1 MQSFD
6 QLPVTSLSDI
16 LRSNATFYPDRD
28 AVICGETRLTWA
40 VLDRRVNQIANGL
53 LNAGLTKGDKV
64 ALITGNSAEMVEIML
79 GINRAGCV
87 VVPLSLLAPA
97 AALGRMMA
105 DSGSRAIF
113 VSPTLDRIIDPELA
127 SLPEARNRRFAVGFE
142 AAGWA
147 PYGPWRDRQLATP
160 PAVRV
165 VLSDE
170 CVIIYS
176 SGTTGTPK
184 GIVHTH
190 YNRSNFAL
198 GLSVEYRF
206 TTESITLVTTPL
218 YSNGTWI
225 MFLPTLL
232 VHGRLVIMPKF
243 DPGDFLRLIAKER
256 VTHTLMVPPQYQ
268 AVLGH
273 GDLPTADLSSLRL
286 LSSVGSTLRADLK
299 RRVMAEM
306 APVLL
311 ELYGLTE
318 GLNTILRPEDV
329 LRKAESVGT
338 PGLGSDIR
346 IIDDAG
352 NELPRGQIGEIIGW
366 GSGLMKGYHNRPD
379 ATADAIWMASD
390 GRTYLKTGDIGRLD
404 EDGFLYIIDRKKDM
418 ILSGAFNVY
427 PRDIEE
433 VAAQH
438 PEVADVTVIGIPD
451 PRWDEV
457 PLALVIPKPGFTP
470 NVDELKAWINERVGK
485 HQRVTGVRLRESFPR
500 NALGKVVKKELRVEY
515 GN

>member
-16 LRSNATFYPDRD
+16 LRSNATFYPDRE
-28 AVICGETRLTWA
+28 AVICGETCLTWA

-53 LNAGLTKGDKV
+53 LDAGLTKGDKV

-79 GINRAGCV
+79 GINRAGWV

-97 AALGRMMA
+97 AALGRMVA
-105 DSGSRAIF
+105 DSGARAIF
-113 VSPTLDRIIDPELA
+113 VSPTFDRIIDPELA
-127 SLPEARNRRFAVGFE
+127 SLPEVRDRRFAVGFE
-142 AAGWA
+142 AAGWT
-147 PYGPWRDRQLATP
+147 PYGPWRDGQLATP

-286 LSSVGSTLRADLK
+286 LSSVGSTLRADL
-299 RRVMAEM
+299 
-306 APVLL
+306 
-311 ELYGLTE
+311 
-318 GLNTILRPEDV
+318 N
-329 LRKAESVGT
+329 
-338 PGLGSDIR
+338 
-346 IIDDAG
+346 
-352 NELPRGQIGEIIGW
+352 
-366 GSGLMKGYHNRPD
+366 
-379 ATADAIWMASD
+379 
-390 GRTYLKTGDIGRLD
+390 
-404 EDGFLYIIDRKKDM
+404 
-418 ILSGAFNVY
+418 LSGAFNVY

-457 PLALVIPKPGFTP
+457 PLALVIPKPGLTP

>member
-6 QLPVTSLSDI
+6 QLPVNTLSDL
-16 LRSNATFYPDRD
+16 LRSNATFYPDRE
-28 AVICGETRLTWA
+28 AVICGENRLTWA
-40 VLDRRVNQIANGL
+40 ALDRRASQVANGL
-53 LNAGLTKGDKV
+53 LAAGLAKGDKV
-64 ALITGNSAEMVEIML
+64 AFLTGNSAEMVEIML
-79 GINRAGCV
+79 GVNRAGCV
-87 VVPLSLLAPA
+87 MVPLSLLAPA
-97 AALGRMMA
+97 AALGRMVA
-105 DSGSRAIF
+105 DSGAGAIF
-113 VSPTLDRIIDPELA
+113 ASPGFDGIIDPELA
-127 SLPEARNRRFAVGFE
+127 SLPERCDRRFGVGFE
-142 AAGWA
+142 ASGWE
-147 PYGPWRDRQLATP
+147 PYGAWRDRQPATHP
-160 PAVRV
+160 SVRV
-165 VLSDE
+165 SLSDE

-198 GLSVEYRF
+198 GLSVEFRF

-243 DPGDFLRLIAKER
+243 DPGEFLRLIAKER

-273 GDLPTADLSSLRL
+273 GDLPTTDLSSLRL

-299 RRVMAEM
+299 RRVMTEM

-318 GLNTILRPEDV
+318 GLNTILRPEEV

-352 NELPRGQIGEIIGW
+352 TELPRGQIGEIIGW
-366 GSGLMKGYHNRPD
+366 GSGLMKGYHNRPE

-404 EDGFLYIIDRKKDM
+404 EDGFLYILDRKKDM

-457 PLALVIPKPGFTP
+457 PLALVVPTPGSSP
-470 NVDELKAWINERVGK
+470 DVDDLKAWINERVGK
-485 HQRVTGVRLRESFPR
+485 HQRVAGVRIRESFPR
-500 NALGKVVKKELRVEY
+500 NALGKVLKKELRAEY
-515 GN
+515 GG